1 MSEYGDA
8 AETAFYLVG
17 VQNASVERA
26 VSLDAPAKVKAG
38 EATRLNATFA
48 RTEDDGALFAGR
60 ATLALYDERLA
71 VVPEDG
77 YKSYVAATRFE
88 NRLLARYELA
98 SPPVMSPYGFIP
110 FVADDDARLRKE
122 ERRIY
127 DDFVAPPARLPR
139 KRFAPVDNPND
150 DPFGTRPVEF
160 LVRETP
166 DIPEEASYD
175 SFVKEATVSERTDAV
190 SFEFDAP
197 KTPGTYR
204 LVFRAFD
211 IEKGASSFAEQTLI
225 VE

>member
-1 MSEYGDA
+1 MVDDEEFD
-8 AETAFYLVG
+8 
-17 VQNASVERA
+17 
-26 VSLDAPAKVKAG
+26 
-38 EATRLNATFA
+38 RLF
-48 RTEDDGALFAGR
+48 
-60 ATLALYDERLA
+60 DERLA
-71 VVPEDG
+71 VVPEDS
-77 YKSYVAATRFE
+77 YKSYVAATRFP

-98 SPPVMSPYGFIP
+98 SPPVMSPFGYVP
-110 FVADDDARLRKE
+110 FTADDAPQGKE

-150 DPFGTRPVEF
+150 DPFGTRTPEF

-166 DIPEEASYD
+166 EIPEEASYE
-175 SFVKEATVSERTDAV
+175 SFVKEATASERTDSV

-211 IEKGASSFAEQTLI
+211 IEKGAASFAEQTLV